1 MKAVLHSGITA
12 PVLDHSVYLQEK
24 AWLAQQAKNTQVLQ
38 PMIMAH
44 RQRRLNGE
52 KHPIVDFLFDYYHF
66 KPSKLLQWSPG
77 IGLYLTGSQ
86 TDKFL
91 TQKGFNRSN
100 HGVFVD
106 PLSFP
111 CDRIAGLE
119 WTINLLDKTL
129 KNKPQINCF
138 GLHEWCMVYEKSDI
152 RHPQLPLRL
161 SHQQTRAV
169 VERHNIQCTHYDAYR
184 FYSASAVNFN
194 KAKLDRDGMSRHEQ
208 PGCLHTNMDLYRW
221 AYKFHPWVS
230 SELVAA
236 TFLLALEIREIDMR
250 ASPYDVSDYTN
261 KPAIAIETTQGKSEY
276 VELQKD
282 FTERAQPIRKQL
294 LCKLRKLREKQFELN
309 QTDLLF

>member
-1 MKAVLHSGITA
+1 MYDSNLTKLEWIV
-12 PVLDHSVYLQEK
+12 
-24 AWLAQQAKNTQVLQ
+24 N
-38 PMIMAH
+38 AH
-44 RQRRLNGE
+44 RQRAIKNE
-52 KHPIVDFLFDYYHF
+52 KHPIIDFLFNYYHF
-66 KPSKLLQWSPG
+66 KSSKLLQWSPG
-77 IGLYLTGSQ
+77 LGFYLNGNQ
-86 TDKFL
+86 ADKFL
-91 TQKGFNRSN
+91 IQKGFNRN
-100 HGVFVD
+100 HHGVFVD

-111 CDRIAGLE
+111 SDRIAGLE

-129 KNKPQINCF
+129 QNKPQFNCF
-138 GLHEWCMVYEKSDI
+138 GLHEWCMVYEESDI

-194 KAKLDRDGMSRHEQ
+194 KAKLDRNSMSRYEQ

-230 SELVAA
+230 SELVAT
-236 TFLLALEIREIDMR
+236 TFLLALEIRETDMR

-294 LCKLRKLREKQFELN
+294 LCKLRELREKQFEFN